1 MFTGVSLDKALK
13 HWKNGKEVI
22 VLDRTVKSPAGGYET
37 YSLDELFKNLELL
50 ADVPAVENPEFKQA
64 VADMVQSGQK
74 QEESSEEKN
83 STPPLPPTG
92 PEVSEMLPAG
102 KTKKEIALQL
112 AEQGM
117 KAPEIAKKI
126 DAKYSTVYNWLN
138 PDKCRPKKKAEEI
151 SVNYKNPDARPGWN
165 ADRKKCKT
173 CKFRPASALKSNG
186 AGCDYCDLVGH
197 SRGCAVEDCDR
208 YEKGNRIERKLVMHD
223 SVYKSKI

>member
-1 MFTGVSLDKALK
+1 MLTEKTRNKALEAFVK
-13 HWKNGKEVI
+13 GRKVI
-22 VLDRTVKSPAGGYET
+22 VMTVFEDGSIAAEK
-37 YSLDELFKNLELL
+37 LEDILMTEDVHYL
-50 ADVPAVENPEFKQA
+50 VDVPAVENPEVKQA

-83 STPPLPPTG
+83 STPPPTG

-173 CKFRPASALKSNG
+173 CRYRQAHNNLT
-186 AGCDYCDLVGH
+186 DLNKGNCNYIEIAGH

-208 YEKGNRIERKLVMHD
+208 YVKGARMERKR
-223 SVYKSKI
+223 KCAKI

>member
-1 MFTGVSLDKALK
+1 MFTGVSLDQALK
-13 HWKNGKEVI
+13 YWKSGKEVI
-22 VLDRTVKSPAGGYET
+22 VLDRTVKSPSGGYET

-50 ADVPAVENPEFKQA
+50 ADVPAVENTEFKQA
-64 VADMVQSGQK
+64 VSDMIQSDRR
-74 QEESSEEKN
+74 QEEPSEEKS
-83 STPPLPPTG
+83 STPPSAG

-138 PDKCRPKKKAEEI
+138 PDKCRPKKKTEEI
-151 SVNYKNPDARPGWN
+151 SVNYKNPNAHPGWN

-173 CKFRPASALKSNG
+173 CRYRQAHNNPTDRNKGNCNYIEIA
-186 AGCDYCDLVGH
+186 GH

-208 YEKGNRIERKLVMHD
+208 YVKGAIMKKERKWID
-223 SVYKSKI
+223 R

>member
-1 MFTGVSLDKALK
+1 MLTEKLRNKALEAFLK
-13 HWKNGKEVI
+13 GRKVI
-22 VLDRTVKSPAGGYET
+22 VMTVFDDGSIAAERLEDILMTEDRHYLV
-37 YSLDELFKNLELL
+37 
-50 ADVPAVENPEFKQA
+50 DVPAVENPEFRQA

-74 QEESSEEKN
+74 QEGPAEEKN
-83 STPPLPPTG
+83 STPPTG
-92 PEVSEMLPAG
+92 PEVSVMLPAG

-138 PDKCRPKKKAEEI
+138 PDKCRPKKKTEEI
-151 SVNYKNPDARPGWN
+151 SVNYKNPNARPGWN

-173 CKFRPASALKSNG
+173 CRYRQAHNNPTDQNKGNCNYIEIA
-186 AGCDYCDLVGH
+186 GH

-208 YEKGNRIERKLVMHD
+208 YVKGARMGRK
-223 SVYKSKI
+223 KK

>member
-1 MFTGVSLDKALK
+1 
-13 HWKNGKEVI
+13 
-22 VLDRTVKSPAGGYET
+22 
-37 YSLDELFKNLELL
+37 
-50 ADVPAVENPEFKQA
+50 
-64 VADMVQSGQK
+64 
-74 QEESSEEKN
+74 
-83 STPPLPPTG
+83 
-92 PEVSEMLPAG
+92 MLPAG

-173 CKFRPASALKSNG
+173 CRYRQAHNNPTDQNKGNCNYIEIA
-186 AGCDYCDLVGH
+186 GH

-208 YEKGNRIERKLVMHD
+208 YVKGTRMERKR
-223 SVYKSKI
+223 KCTKI

>member
-1 MFTGVSLDKALK
+1 MFTGVSLDQALRY
-13 HWKNGKEVI
+13 WKNGKEVI
-22 VLDRTVKSPAGGYET
+22 VLDRTVKSPSGGYET

-50 ADVPAVENPEFKQA
+50 ADVPAVENPGFKQA
-64 VADMVQSGQK
+64 VAEMVQPDQK
-74 QEESSEEKN
+74 QEEPAEEKS
-83 STPPLPPTG
+83 STPPPTG

-138 PDKCRPKKKAEEI
+138 PDKCRPKKKTEEI

-173 CKFRPASALKSNG
+173 CRYRQAHNNPTDQNKGNCNYIEIA
-186 AGCDYCDLVGH
+186 GH
-197 SRGCAVEDCDR
+197 SRGCAVEDCNR
-208 YEKGNRIERKLVMHD
+208 YVKGKRMERNKQLRFA
-223 SVYKSKI
+223 